1 MDSSTIVPA
10 RRGVSPLSAEGVST
24 ADAGLAVST
33 PPVEHVGSELEE
45 SPCHNPRETEGA
57 IIHEPR
63 EVASAKDSVPVVE
76 PSSAQRVKREIR
88 ARTGA
93 AHWVDRAKLLP
104 VIKTKSRS
112 GRECT
117 QVRKMILS
125 VQASRYDHTAGVN
138 IVDIP

>member
-1 MDSSTIVPA
+1 M
-10 RRGVSPLSAEGVST
+10 
-24 ADAGLAVST
+24 
-33 PPVEHVGSELEE
+33 EHTGPKPEE
-45 SPCHNPRETEGA
+45 SSYHNPRGTVDA
-57 IIHEPR
+57 NTSEPQ
-63 EVASAKDSVPVVE
+63 EVVPAKGGVLKVE
-76 PSSAQRVKREIR
+76 PSRAQKVKREIR
-88 ARTGA
+88 TRTGA
-93 AHWVDRAKLLP
+93 AHWIDRAKLLP